1 MPSALE
7 SLVKVLKL
15 ERDNSYKNNSVEGGL
30 SAYVQRWQRDAHQQA
45 GHREHQHFLVDD
57 VAQVLEAYDTLDALE
72 GRHKAIGYALDRLM
86 MRIREPRAGFVPRF
100 NWQTVPPPPAH
111 KPKPQPATP
120 NPSLAITP
128 EPSQSETSDALA
140 PDLKVSNKRKKVRQK
155 KEKVD
160 ALMVEVSPNKT
171 DPARTRK
178 KSKNKE
184 YAFGRDL
191 EDGND
196 GFFSEANFDEYRE
209 AFDDLDDD
217 SVFIS
222 TESDLPAPIRLER
235 PPRIRRHYD
244 TKQATHALRLIRE
257 PVTSIRG
264 VGSKLGEILAR
275 INIHTIEDLITYLP
289 YRYDDY
295 TQMPTL
301 AQLQPDQKV
310 TVVGTVRQSH
320 VRAGAQGRQDFAFT
334 LDDGTW
340 SMQVMFFSQR
350 YLQQKIADGMQVVLS
365 GKVSIYRD
373 RLQMT
378 NPEWQPL
385 EEEVLDSPSILPIY
399 GLTKGLNPKRFRK
412 LIQDTLARYAENL
425 PEVVPSDVIERTDL
439 ADWVWTLK
447 QLHAPE
453 GWDHLHHAQRRFVF
467 NELLLLQLAIMA
479 NRREWQSIQAT
490 PLEVADSDLDA
501 FITSAFPYQLTGAQR
516 RAIQDIRA
524 DVAKNIPMNRLIQG
538 DVGSGKT
545 AVAMVATVLS
555 FANDKQTAIM
565 APTSILAE
573 QHYQSFST
581 VLENL
586 PSTPKPK
593 VALLTGSLS
602 KTEREQ
608 VYAGLADGSI
618 DVVIGTHALIQGGI
632 SFADLGLAVIDEQ
645 HRFGVQQRGALRGK
659 GHNPHLLFMTAT
671 PIPRTLAMT
680 LYADLDLTVMNEMP
694 VGRTPV
700 KTTIKQAVDRE
711 SVYERIRAEVA
722 QGRQA
727 FIVHPLVEASES
739 VDAKSAVEAYEELHL
754 VFHRSRVGLLHG
766 KMRADEKDHIMHA
779 FASGAIDVLVTTSV
793 AEVGVN
799 VPNATII
806 MIEGA
811 NRFGLSQLHQFRG
824 RVGRGRYPG
833 ECYLFPDKVT
843 PESVQRLRALE
854 ETTDGFVLAE
864 MDWQMRGAGDLLSV
878 RQSGSN
884 TLQLQDQVNHELV
897 ELAQRE
903 AQTLYIVDPDL
914 MLEEHHHLRQYVQ
927 LQRDRRSD
935 VS

>member
-15 ERDNSYKNNSVEGGL
+15 ERDNSYKNSSVEGGV
-30 SAYVQRWQRDAHQQA
+30 SAYIQRWQHDAHQQA

-57 VAQVLEAYDTLDALE
+57 VAQVLEPYDALDTLE
-72 GRHKAIGYALDRLM
+72 GRHNAVGYALDRLM
-86 MRIREPRAGFVPRF
+86 MRLREPRAGFVPRL
-100 NWQTVPPPPAH
+100 NWQNVPAPAPQN
-111 KPKPQPATP
+111 PKPQPAQSVPAVSILSEPPQSATSATP
-120 NPSLAITP
+120 
-128 EPSQSETSDALA
+128 A
-140 PDLKVSNKRKKVRQK
+140 PDSKLSGKRNKVRQK
-155 KEKVD
+155 HEKVE
-160 ALMVEVSPNKT
+160 AVVVEAPPRKANST
-171 DPARTRK
+171 RSRK
-178 KSKNKE
+178 KNTNRE
-184 YAFGRDL
+184 HVFGHDL
-191 EDGND
+191 DDGND

-217 SVFIS
+217 SVFIP

-235 PPRIRRHYD
+235 PPRIRRHDD

-275 INIHTIEDLITYLP
+275 INIHTIEDLILYLP

-295 TQMPTL
+295 TQMPNL
-301 AQLQPDQKV
+301 AQLQPEQKV
-310 TVVGTVRQSH
+310 TVIGTVRRTH

-334 LDDGTW
+334 LEDGTW
-340 SMQVMFFSQR
+340 SLQVMFFSQR
-350 YLQQKIADGMQVVLS
+350 YLQQKIADGMQVVLT

-399 GLTKGLNPKRFRK
+399 GLTKGLNPKRFRT

-425 PEVVPSDVIERTDL
+425 PEVVPSDVIDRTDL

-479 NRREWQSIQAT
+479 NRREWQSVYAT
-490 PLEVADSDLDA
+490 PLEVSESYLDA
-501 FITSAFPYQLTGAQR
+501 FITTAFPYQLTGAQK
-516 RAIQDIRA
+516 RAIHDIRV

-545 AVAMVATVLS
+545 AVAMVAAVLS

-573 QHYQSFST
+573 QHYQTFSA
-581 VLENL
+581 VLADVPGTL
-586 PSTPKPK
+586 KPK

-602 KTEREQ
+602 KAEREQ

-618 DVVIGTHALIQGGI
+618 DVVIGTHALIQTGI
-632 SFADLGLAVIDEQ
+632 SFFDLGLAVIDEQ

-700 KTTIKQAVDRE
+700 KTTIKQPVDRE
-711 SVYERIRAEVA
+711 SVYERIRSEVA

-739 VDAKSAVEAYEELHL
+739 SDAKSAVEAYEELHL

-766 KMRADEKDHIMHA
+766 KMRAEEKDHVMHA
-779 FASGAIDVLVTTSV
+779 FASGEIDVLVTTSV

-884 TLQLQDQVNHELV
+884 TLQLQDQVNPELV

-903 AQTLYIVDPDL
+903 AQTLYLVDPDL
-914 MLEEHHHLRQYVQ
+914 TLDEHHHLRQYVQ